1 MKDRIPYPGQA
12 GRVLIKHEDG
22 AEEYA
27 ILEMA
32 DNPSEPGMELK
43 KVNLLTDD
51 TATLI
56 GLDPTDDPTPNDALA
71 ALHTESNSAAGVAR
85 AIAFDGNVNDT
96 AMRSALGEFTPYA
109 DTHGLGYA
117 LYMYGIADAGL
128 DKETAS
134 TVRDALML
142 CKDRQQIAASA
153 DAIDALGKLPKSREL
168 WRKYAFT
175 VKGKTTEIVT
185 DYGYTGLIRNPING
199 YLYGFKL
206 EDGHSYT
213 SCFVSRDGGKTWE
226 YIMKNGSAYARNDR
240 YGKIAFSS
248 DYKYVYYI
256 ETGSDVHTFRY
267 STDGVNFSNTYTSV
281 GSTSYATALICDHIF
296 MFKLTDGKYVFFVD
310 GDGGTYWSR
319 LYTKVSDGMTIN
331 GNLSCDDTIA
341 ALVHVSYVGKSY
353 AYPLKDGVLITWA
366 QGPASNSAGNP
377 NTVAVMTIQNKD
389 GEDVSQTKKETLYEA
404 DDDYGDRDEVIE
416 VQQAEDG
423 TIYLRAEVITRNNGS
438 VLKRYKVTQSGEIT
452 ELDDTTEFPAMQ
464 DGDYGLV
471 YALPQGQA
479 YIPYISSYTGKLV
492 KDNWG
497 AVADGTQVMPVF
509 GTDQRESFKDGKITA
524 VYGFDEKIG
533 TGTGKLTVTGF
544 GDEEA
549 Q

>member
-12 GRVLIKHEDG
+12 GRVLIKYEDG
-22 AEEYA
+22 TEEYA

-51 TATLI
+51 TAALI
-56 GLDPTDDPTPNDALA
+56 GLDPTDDPTPNDALN

-85 AIAFDGNVNDT
+85 AIAFDSNVNDD

-117 LYMYGIADAGL
+117 LYMYGITDAGL

-168 WRKYAFT
+168 WRKYVFT

-185 DYGYTGLIRNPING
+185 DYGYEGLRHNPVNS
-199 YLYGFKL
+199 YLYGLKATSSSGSSTYWHVSWDNGATWGL
-206 EDGHSYT
+206 VTEDGSPTSYN
-213 SCFVSRDGGKTWE
+213 SKF
-226 YIMKNGSAYARNDR
+226 
-240 YGKIAFSS
+240 KIAFSS
-248 DYKYVYYI
+248 DYKYTYMIYTSGDKNTVA
-256 ETGSDVHTFRY
+256 Y
-267 STDGVNFSNTYTSV
+267 STDGIDFSSSEFKLSAWTLADAVVYDN
-281 GSTSYATALICDHIF
+281 IF
-296 MFKLTDGKYVFFVD
+296 MHKAADDRYYYMTWGSDERTLARVYTYVCDGKSAGEIAD
-310 GDGGTYWSR
+310 SSPSQSWTGGYCESG
-319 LYTKVSDGMTIN
+319 VVMPISN
-331 GNLSCDDTIA
+331 GLM
-341 ALVHVSYVGKSY
+341 Y
-353 AYPLKDGVLITWA
+353 AYNERAQSGYTGGEEAVHIGTCVYKDGTDTGSYTRTMIA
-366 QGPASNSAGNP
+366 
-377 NTVAVMTIQNKD
+377 
-389 GEDVSQTKKETLYEA
+389 EA
-404 DDDYGDRDEVIE
+404 DADYPADDFDIHL
-416 VQQAEDG
+416 QQLEDG
-423 TIYLRAEVITRNNGS
+423 TIYTKLRAGTRNNGD
-438 VLKRYKVTQSGEIT
+438 VTVYYKVTQSGEIT

-497 AVADGTQVMPVF
+497 AVADGTQVMPTF
-509 GTDQRESFKDGKITA
+509 GTDQREYFKDDKVTI
-524 VYGFDEKIG
+524 VYSSDGV
-533 TGTGKLTVTGF
+533 LTVTGF
-544 GDEEA
+544 NDEEA
-549 Q
+549 V